1 MALAAFFCTFAAQS
15 SSMNWIRPSV
25 SGNIPRLYI
34 IKTAKWFMLTMPI
47 LMLYYKDM
55 GFTTEQAFRL
65 KAIYSIAIVLFE
77 IPSGYLADILGRKTT
92 LLAGGIF
99 GTLGFVIY
107 ATTGSY
113 LWFILAEVT
122 LGIGQSLIS
131 GADSAML
138 YDTLQAQKRQNQYTR
153 YEGIN
158 TSVGNFAEALG
169 AILGGA
175 LAEVSLRLPFIG
187 QSFIAFMAIP
197 AALTLVEPE
206 RLQRQV
212 KSGFRDILKI
222 VHYALVVNK
231 DLRWGL
237 VYSSLIGT
245 ATLTMAWVYQLELH
259 AFGFSEFYIGATAT
273 GLNLVVGLVTLTAWK
288 AERDLR
294 PRLLIPLITLVITGG
309 FVAGGL
315 AGSWLPFM
323 LVLLVFYM
331 ARGIATPVLKNI
343 VNVMAPSE
351 VRATVLSIRSLII
364 RAFFAVIAP
373 FFGWTADLLTLGQA
387 LIITGLVFALACA
400 FIIMLFIQSLEN
412 PQTQKK

>member
-1 MALAAFFCTFAAQS
+1 MTKSPGHLIAIAFIIAVLARLGAKYLSQFSGHTGFLGYTHLHKAVLPVLGLALREYKNGARRKTLLALAAFFCTFAAQS

-107 ATTGSY
+107 ATTGTY

-158 TSVGNFAEALG
+158 TSVGNFAEAL
-169 AILGGA
+169 
-175 LAEVSLRLPFIG
+175 
-187 QSFIAFMAIP
+187 
-197 AALTLVEPE
+197 
-206 RLQRQV
+206 
-212 KSGFRDILKI
+212 
-222 VHYALVVNK
+222 
-231 DLRWGL
+231 
-237 VYSSLIGT
+237 
-245 ATLTMAWVYQLELH
+245 
-259 AFGFSEFYIGATAT
+259 
-273 GLNLVVGLVTLTAWK
+273 
-288 AERDLR
+288 
-294 PRLLIPLITLVITGG
+294 
-309 FVAGGL
+309 
-315 AGSWLPFM
+315 
-323 LVLLVFYM
+323 
-331 ARGIATPVLKNI
+331 
-343 VNVMAPSE
+343 
-351 VRATVLSIRSLII
+351 
-364 RAFFAVIAP
+364 
-373 FFGWTADLLTLGQA
+373 
-387 LIITGLVFALACA
+387 
-400 FIIMLFIQSLEN
+400 
-412 PQTQKK
+412 

>member
-1 MALAAFFCTFAAQS
+1 MR
-15 SSMNWIRPSV
+15 RPPTS
-25 SGNIPRLYI
+25 
-34 IKTAKWFMLTMPI
+34 T
-47 LMLYYKDM
+47 
-55 GFTTEQAFRL
+55 
-65 KAIYSIAIVLFE
+65 LF
-77 IPSGYLADILGRKTT
+77 PYTT
-92 LLAGGIF
+92 L
-99 GTLGFVIY
+99 
-107 ATTGSY
+107 
-113 LWFILAEVT
+113 
-122 LGIGQSLIS
+122 
-131 GADSAML
+131 
-138 YDTLQAQKRQNQYTR
+138 
-153 YEGIN
+153 
-158 TSVGNFAEALG
+158 
-169 AILGGA
+169 
-175 LAEVSLRLPFIG
+175 
-187 QSFIAFMAIP
+187 
-197 AALTLVEPE
+197 
-206 RLQRQV
+206 
-212 KSGFRDILKI
+212 FR
-222 VHYALVVNK
+222 
-231 DLRWGL
+231 
-237 VYSSLIGT
+237 S
-245 ATLTMAWVYQLELH
+245 
-259 AFGFSEFYIGATAT
+259 AT
-273 GLNLVVGLVTLTAWK
+273 GLNLVVGFVTLTAWK

>member
-1 MALAAFFCTFAAQS
+1 MTKSPGHLITIALIIAVLARLGAKYLGQFSGYAGFLGYTHLHKAVLPVLGFDLRRYTNAASRKTPFDACCFL
-15 SSMNWIRPSV
+15 
-25 SGNIPRLYI
+25 LYFRST
-34 IKTAKWFMLTMPI
+34 KQQHEL
-47 LMLYYKDM
+47 D
-55 GFTTEQAFRL
+55 QAFRFR
-65 KAIYSIAIVLFE
+65 KYSPFVHHQDRQMVHVDHAHSDVVLQGHGLHHRTGLPPESHLFHSHRVVE

-107 ATTGSY
+107 ATTGTY

-331 ARGIATPVLKNI
+331 ARGIATPVL
-343 VNVMAPSE
+343 
-351 VRATVLSIRSLII
+351 
-364 RAFFAVIAP
+364 
-373 FFGWTADLLTLGQA
+373 
-387 LIITGLVFALACA
+387 
-400 FIIMLFIQSLEN
+400 
-412 PQTQKK
+412 